1 MLIKGTD
8 AIGKPVIAKSTGEK
22 IDEVEDLIYD
32 SHEHRVKALLVDKGG
47 WFSGAKVIRID
58 DIASI
63 GKDAIVVDTPEVIR
77 KAEEVGGEVSSIAKE
92 NAEITQTE
100 IISEDGVKLGKVSD
114 ILFDPDTGEVQSL
127 EVSQGLNNM
136 TSGKKHV
143 LTSDIIT
150 VGKDATIVRKFTEDF
165 LNQQARTQGIAGAA
179 NRVKNN
185 LPPKE
190 EVQQKAS
197 DVTEK
202 AKVKAQEIKA
212 AAKDK
217 IAEAKEMIQEK
228 ARANALG
235 KYLTINILGTD
246 DSMIAMRG
254 ELITNELLKRAE
266 QAGQLSNVITHTSA
280 EPVE

>member
-22 IDEVEDLIYD
+22 IDRVEDLIYD
-32 SHEHRVKALLVDKGG
+32 SHQHKVKALLVDKGG

-58 DIASI
+58 DVESI
-63 GKDAIVVDTPEVIR
+63 GKDAIVVENPDVVR
-77 KAEEVGGEVSSIAKE
+77 KAEEVGGEVSSIARE

-114 ILFDPDTGEVQSL
+114 ILFDPDTGDVQSL

-136 TSGKKHV
+136 ASGKKHV

-165 LNQQARTQGIAGAA
+165 LSQQGRTQGLVGAA
-179 NRVKNN
+179 NRAKDN

-190 EVQQKAS
+190 EVVQKTK
-197 DVTEK
+197 D
-202 AKVKAQEIKA
+202 KAQKLKESTKE
-212 AAKDK
+212 K
-217 IAEAKEMIQEK
+217 ISEAKEMIQEK

-235 KYLTINILGTD
+235 KYLSVNVLGPD

-254 ELITNELLKRAE
+254 ELITNELLDRAE
-266 QAGQLSNVITHTSA
+266 QAGVLSNVITHASA
-280 EPVE
+280 DPVE